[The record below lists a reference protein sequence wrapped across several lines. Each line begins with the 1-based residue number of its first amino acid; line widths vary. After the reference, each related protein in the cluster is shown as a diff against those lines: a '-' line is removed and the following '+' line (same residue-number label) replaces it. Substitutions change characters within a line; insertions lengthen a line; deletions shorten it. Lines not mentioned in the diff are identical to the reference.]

1 MKKPDLEKAIARIQ
15 EIAKEMQREDLSI
28 DQSIE
33 LVREAN
39 ALFESAREYLNQ
51 AELKLTRLDD
61 GK

>member
-1 MKKPDLEKAIARIQ
+1 MKKPDLEKTIARIQ

-39 ALFESAREYLNQ
+39 ALFESARDYLNQ